1 MAKKHKQVFAMS
13 KRRRKA
19 IFALSIILIIVAI
32 WLDRNHGVGFRADI
46 SERAKLGTEGWKYH
60 GKTFTVVN
68 VVDGDTIDLDIGDGK
83 FDHTRVR
90 LLGMDTPETKSPKVP
105 EMYFGQ
111 QATQYAIEQAQGKQV
126 TVMLDTVSDVR
137 DMYQRLLAYIR
148 LPDGRILNEELITN
162 GFAYTDLRFQHSDYD
177 KYVHLQ
183 DKAVENKIGLWKE
196 VKREQFPKWLQRESP
211 DLLRQ
216 D

>member
-1 MAKKHKQVFAMS
+1 MAKKRKQVFAMS
-13 KRRRKA
+13 RRRRKA
-19 IFALSIILIIVAI
+19 IFVLSILLITIAI
-32 WLDRNHGVGFRADI
+32 WFDRNHGGGFRADI

-60 GKTFTVVN
+60 GKTFTVLN
-68 VVDGDTIDLDIGDGK
+68 IVDGDTLDLDIPDGK

-105 EMYFGQ
+105 EMYFGR

-137 DMYQRLLAYIR
+137 DIYQRLLAYIH

-162 GFAYTDLRFQHSDYD
+162 GFAYTDLRFQHSDFE
-177 KYVHLQ
+177 KYVQLQ
-183 DKAVENKIGLWKE
+183 DKAVENKTGLWKE
-196 VKREQFPKWLQRESP
+196 VKREQFPKWLQRERP